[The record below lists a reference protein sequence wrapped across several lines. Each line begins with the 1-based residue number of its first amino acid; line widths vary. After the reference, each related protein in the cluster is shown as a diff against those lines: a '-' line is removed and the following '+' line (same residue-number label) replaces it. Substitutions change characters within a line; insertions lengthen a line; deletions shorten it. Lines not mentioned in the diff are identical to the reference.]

1 MSDLHEMIVHNI
13 REVVGRIAIRLHEHL
28 VINHIVVENDF
39 AMNQVLPF
47 ADSVRYKH
55 PHYMLLTAC

>member
-1 MSDLHEMIVHNI
+1 VSDLHEMIVHNI

-39 AMNQVLPF
+39 AMN
-47 ADSVRYKH
+47 
-55 PHYMLLTAC
+55 